1 MVDNFDTEKMF
12 TVKCSREDFGHLQE
26 LFGSG
31 ELNKSLGVEVIDM
44 GITSRETS
52 LKSVIL
58 SQWLKGII
66 QSNWQVIPKNHFNPD
81 LISNLPAW
89 NNSNRQLSHHSVSC
103 KKNYKLEP
111 KLEPKLETSTES
123 HFIELTVKVELTQ
136 IQGEMNISLIINP
149 CQNQGFLPVG
159 LKLILSV
166 GSNILAEVTTQS
178 ADNIIQQKIIGDI
191 GDYFSISIVLADV
204 IVKEEFVI

>member
-1 MVDNFDTEKMF
+1 MVNDFDTEKMF

-44 GITSRETS
+44 GITSTEAS
-52 LKSVIL
+52 IKSVIL

-66 QSNWQVIPKNHFNPD
+66 QSNWQVIPKNSNQPDPNFNLQP
-81 LISNLPAW
+81 W
-89 NNSNRQLSHHSVSC
+89 NKSNRQLSYDSVSC
-103 KKNYKLEP
+103 KKRL
-111 KLEPKLETSTES
+111 KLETSTES
-123 HFIELTVKVELTQ
+123 HFIQLIVKVELTQ
-136 IQGEMNISLIINP
+136 TQGEMNVSLIVNP
-149 CQNQGFLPVG
+149 CQSQGFLPAG
-159 LKLILSV
+159 LKLILLA
-166 GSNILAEVTTQS
+166 GSDILAEVKSHS

-191 GDYFSISIVLADV
+191 GDCFSISIVLGDV

>member
-1 MVDNFDTEKMF
+1 MVDNFDTEKIF
-12 TVKCSREDFGHLQE
+12 TVKCSREDFGHLQQ

-66 QSNWQVIPKNHFNPD
+66 QSNWQVIPKNHYNLDP
-81 LISNLPAW
+81 ISNLPAW
-89 NNSNRQLSHHSVSC
+89 NNLNRQLSYRSVSC
-103 KKNYKLEP
+103 KKPL
-111 KLEPKLETSTES
+111 KLETLLETLLETSIES
-123 HFIELTVKVELTQ
+123 HFIELIVKLELTQ
-136 IQGEMNISLIINP
+136 SQGEINISLIVNP
-149 CQNQGFLPVG
+149 CQNSGFLPPG

-166 GSNILAEVTTQS
+166 GSNILAEVKSKS
-178 ADNIIQQKIIGDI
+178 ADNTIQQKIIGDI
-191 GDYFSISIVLADV
+191 GDYFTISIVLGDA

>member
-66 QSNWQVIPKNHFNPD
+66 QSNWQVIPKNNHNPD

-89 NNSNRQLSHHSVSC
+89 NNSNKQLSYHSISC

-136 IQGEMNISLIINP
+136 IQGEMNISLVVNS
-149 CQNQGFLPVG
+149 CQNQGFLPAG

-166 GSNILAEVTTQS
+166 GSYILAEVTTQS